1 MTTGC
6 CEPRQAG
13 SQDTRVE
20 TERRRGPYQRLVV
33 RSHRPARRT
42 QAPPCTTGQ
51 GKNRA
56 APVSRQRPADREPP
70 RTRRHRRTGQRT
82 GRPPRGPG
90 HPHDRTRAKDLS
102 VSTYISSPCRTPP
115 RIRPPAPPLLVFP
128 HPAALWR
135 PLIPGG
141 LRRAGPL
148 LRRVSRFP
156 LAYAGCAGSAPPIRG
171 GVEGIRG
178 GLNGLYGR
186 PPVCRSNPVG
196 SRARVTPS
204 PNTSTRGRSWAWR
217 RRGRRVVVLSS

>member
-90 HPHDRTRAKDLS
+90 HPHDRTREKDLS
-102 VSTYISSPCRTPP
+102 VSTYISSPCPTPP

-135 PLIPGG
+135 PPDSRRTTPPRPATPPRIPFSASPS
-141 LRRAGPL
+141 RIRA
-148 LRRVSRFP
+148 F
-156 LAYAGCAGSAPPIRG
+156 CASD
-171 GVEGIRG
+171 
-178 GLNGLYGR
+178 
-186 PPVCRSNPVG
+186 S
-196 SRARVTPS
+196 
-204 PNTSTRGRSWAWR
+204 
-217 RRGRRVVVLSS
+217 RRGRRHSRRTKRPLRQTPRLSFQPGW